1 MGSIPGSG
9 RSPAEG
15 NGNPVQ
21 YSSLGNPMDRVAWR
35 PTIHAVRVRHD
46 WVTEQACV
54 HQCNIDCARCS
65 QNPKAPRY
73 SVSPSFPKILIFT
86 EVQTK
91 CSMTLSYFNM
101 IHFQMKWRRDISSTP
116 SYWWVLRVTDYVAK
130 RCTSRPESWSGPW
143 QLPLQPGPQLF
154 WDFQKAC
161 QSCTKR
167 LLSENQRPF
176 YKWAIQ
182 SLMMSDFR
190 FTFNIF
196 FNQLYKKEERR
207 FLFNRTSHLYAQM
220 KIHSWF

>member
-9 RSPAEG
+9 RSPGKG

-21 YSSLGNPMDRVAWR
+21 YSSLRKSHGQSGLVGYSPGS
-35 PTIHAVRVRHD
+35 HRVRHD
-46 WVTEQACV
+46 WATEQACV
-54 HQCNIDCARCS
+54 HQCMLDCARCS
-65 QNPKAPRY
+65 QNPKALRY
-73 SVSPSFPKILIFT
+73 SVSPFFSQNTTFH

-91 CSMTLSYFNM
+91 CSMSLSYFNM
-101 IHFQMKWRRDISSTP
+101 INCQIKWRRDISGTP
-116 SYWWVLRVTDYVAK
+116 SYWWVLRDTDYGAK
-130 RCTSRPESWSGPW
+130 RCTSCPESWIGPW

-154 WDFQKAC
+154 WGFQKAC

-190 FTFNIF
+190 FTFNI
-196 FNQLYKKEERR
+196 
-207 FLFNRTSHLYAQM
+207 
-220 KIHSWF
+220 

>member
-1 MGSIPGSG
+1 MQSQSQIWLS
-9 RSPAEG
+9 
-15 NGNPVQ
+15 N
-21 YSSLGNPMDRVAWR
+21 W
-35 PTIHAVRVRHD
+35 
-46 WVTEQACV
+46 ACV
-54 HQCNIDCARCS
+54 RAPMYVRLCKVLSEPKGTEIFSLSNFS
-65 QNPKAPRY
+65 QNTT
-73 SVSPSFPKILIFT
+73 FH

-101 IHFQMKWRRDISSTP
+101 INCQMKWRRDISGTP

-130 RCTSRPESWSGPW
+130 RCTSCPESWIGPW

-154 WDFQKAC
+154 WGFQKAC

-190 FTFNIF
+190 FTFNI
-196 FNQLYKKEERR
+196 
-207 FLFNRTSHLYAQM
+207 
-220 KIHSWF
+220 